1 MTEGINLHIKKDK
14 MDSFTKHTKR
24 YLTMLIEE
32 KAGIEMETSIEVEG
46 ASGLNMMSVGV
57 VVEHILIA
65 SHREQEAIR
74 RMLVKIDFHNASV
87 LDYFKHLAKALAR

>member
-1 MTEGINLHIKKDK
+1 

>member
-1 MTEGINLHIKKDK
+1 
-14 MDSFTKHTKR
+14 MDTFTKHTKR

-32 KAGIEMETSIEVEG
+32 KAGIEMETPIEVEG

-74 RMLVKIDFHNASV
+74 RMLVKIDFNNASV

>member
-1 MTEGINLHIKKDK
+1 
-14 MDSFTKHTKR
+14 MDNFTRHTKR
-24 YLTMLIEE
+24 YLTTLIEE
-32 KAGIEMETSIEVEG
+32 KDGINMETPIEVEG
-46 ASGLNMMSVGV
+46 ASGTNFMSVGI

-65 SHREQEAIR
+65 PHREQEAIR

>member
-1 MTEGINLHIKKDK
+1 
-14 MDSFTKHTKR
+14 MDTFTKHTKR

-32 KAGIEMETSIEVEG
+32 KAGIEMETPIEVEG

-87 LDYFKHLAKALAR
+87 LDYFVHLAKALAR